1 MTVTRRHF
9 NGMSMASIYIS
20 SDAYQRFR
28 IGPVQDVVIRNNVF
42 ERPAGP
48 VIWFDPTNREVVP
61 GQPMH
66 RNVVDRGQQV
76 RRGRGRLGGRQE
88 RRGPDFPEQPRQA
101 ARMSEAPGR
110 R

>member
-9 NGMSMASIYIS
+9 DGMSMASIYIS
-20 SDAYQRFR
+20 SDAYQWFES
-28 IGPVQDVVIRNNVF
+28 GPVQDVVIRNNVF

-66 RNVVDRGQQV
+66 RNVLIEDNRFDMAGGALAAGRSVGDLTFRSNHV
-76 RRGRGRLGGRQE
+76 RRH
-88 RRGPDFPEQPRQA
+88 A
-101 ARMSEAPGR
+101 
-110 R
+110 